1 MMSTTGTSSPSMW
14 MVMSPI
20 LRSPLGLWSS
30 ARGTALPNGLLVY
43 SSYWLGGTYEPSGCC
58 CPRYCACGD
67 GAPYGFF
74 GGGATGVFCFLRLGV
89 GRHPCYREP
98 PTPPDSPSL

>member
-43 SSYWLGGTYEPSGCC
+43 SSYWLGGTYEPAGCF
-58 CPRYCACGD
+58 CPRYWPCGG
-67 GAPYGFF
+67 GAPYGFC
-74 GGGATGVFCFLRLGV
+74 GGGPYGFCDCRGGGGVWPV
-89 GRHPCYREP
+89 GIGLPQ
-98 PTPPDSPSL
+98 TPQN